1 MVEDGSFLLP
11 EVVSDAMGVAMR
23 LLGLRAANC
32 CMVMVDTGD
41 KYADCATRA
50 CCCTS
55 YKEEKARASHSLS
68 GTHPKW
74 HPIP

>member
-1 MVEDGSFLLP
+1 M
-11 EVVSDAMGVAMR
+11 SDAMGVAMR

-41 KYADCATRA
+41 KYADWATRA

-55 YKEEKARASHSLS
+55 YKEEK
-68 GTHPKW
+68 K
-74 HPIP
+74 